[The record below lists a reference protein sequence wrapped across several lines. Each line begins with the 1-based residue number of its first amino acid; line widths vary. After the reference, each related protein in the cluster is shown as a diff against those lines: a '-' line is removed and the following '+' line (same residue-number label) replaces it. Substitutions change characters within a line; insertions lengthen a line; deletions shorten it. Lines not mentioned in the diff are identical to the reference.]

1 MQIFVGAC
9 IFVSAVLLL
18 AYVPGKLLLLLV
30 KLTLRPLEDVTL
42 SCFLGLV
49 GSGVVYWLVAFADQA
64 RFYFL
69 WPLAT
74 AAVFVWTQRSKI
86 KLSWPNCVRL
96 AARYEAAAGKPSDRS
111 SLVLAGVV
119 ACGIIVLAYLPF
131 YYTNLT
137 LRSDGTMRVYPVPDV
152 LLHIALANELT
163 HTVPP
168 QAPHVSGH
176 MLSYHYGMDV
186 AVAMFAKAT
195 GLSTVDLSVRFVPTL
210 FLALVML
217 SIFCFS
223 RIWLGSGYFAVLVVF
238 LVFFGEDL
246 SFIPGLLFGEN
257 LDWSLRYFS
266 VPPAVIGLFFTNP
279 ILPGLG
285 LLFAGLFCLQRYLQE
300 RSGAWLFLTAL
311 LFVALIEVK
320 IFTAAQIMC
329 SLGVAAVLYLIAYR
343 NSDLFK
349 VAACTAALTAP
360 LVWPVLLRN
369 QGEAN
374 FVMKF
379 EPGLYVSQAMEA
391 IGIRDHLSGWLAF
404 MTLALPIYLVGTLGL
419 RVIGVPAILSAVFRP
434 TAKSAL
440 RFILALFVV
449 IGLLVALM
457 FSITP
462 AGWTFRYNPVSG
474 TLFVQSKY
482 VAWLFAVE
490 ALQRV
495 YRWAVDRGV
504 YSSAAAAAIAAIAI
518 GLSVPATLQHFIF
531 WRNPDHYFGEGKPF
545 GKQLQSYDAEIL
557 SVTDFLTKD
566 AQPGDV
572 VLSGDDLFAPIFAL
586 TNCRL
591 PFGYFAYAAVPRSD
605 YTRRESAV
613 KQFWKEWHL
622 GKVQPDLLRE
632 AGVRYIVVRKT
643 SDGLPTTPPA
653 IISNVFEN
661 SQFAVF
667 KVDRHDITETAG
679 KHLQLVQSRVPCAD

>member
-1 MQIFVGAC
+1 
-9 IFVSAVLLL
+9 LL

-30 KLTLRPLEDVTL
+30 KLTLRPLEDVTIG
-42 SCFLGLV
+42 CFLGLV
-49 GSGVVYWLVAFADQA
+49 VSGVVYWLVAFADQA
-64 RFYFL
+64 RFYFV
-69 WPLAT
+69 WPLAI
-74 AAVFVWTQRSKI
+74 AAVFVWCQRSKI
-86 KLSWPNCVRL
+86 KLSWPHRVRL
-96 AARYEAAAGKPSDRS
+96 AARYEAAAEKPSDRS
-111 SLVLAGVV
+111 TLFLAGVV
-119 ACGIIVLAYLPF
+119 AFGIIVLASLPF
-131 YYTNLT
+131 YYTNFT
-137 LRSDGTMRVYPVPDV
+137 WRADGMMRVCPVPDV

-163 HTVPP
+163 HTIPP

-176 MLSYHYGMDV
+176 LLSYHYGMDV

-195 GLSTVDLSVRFVPTL
+195 ALNTVDLSVRFVPTL

-257 LDWSLRYFS
+257 VDWSLRYFS

-300 RSGAWLFLTAL
+300 RRGAWLFVTAL
-311 LFVALIEVK
+311 LFAALIEVK

-329 SLGVAAVLYLIAYR
+329 SLGVAAVLYLVAYR

-369 QGEAN
+369 KSEAN

-379 EPGLYVSQAMEA
+379 EPGLYVSHAMEA
-391 IGIRDHLSGWLAF
+391 IGMKDRLSGWLAF
-404 MTLALPIYLVGTLGL
+404 TTMALPIYLVGTLGL
-419 RVIGVPAILSAVFRP
+419 RVIGVPAILNAVFRP
-434 TAKSAL
+434 TPRSAL

-449 IGLLVALM
+449 IGLLIALM

-474 TLFVQSKY
+474 TLLVQSKY

-490 ALQRV
+490 VLQTL
-495 YRWAVDRGV
+495 YRWAVGRGV
-504 YSSAAAAAIAAIAI
+504 YWSVAAAAIMAIAI

-531 WRNPDHYFGEGKPF
+531 WRNPDHYFGDGKPF
-545 GKQLQSYDAEIL
+545 GKQLQSYDAETL
-557 SVTDFLTKD
+557 AVTDFLTKD

-572 VLSGDDLFAPIFAL
+572 VLCRDELLAPVLAL
-586 TNCRL
+586 TDCRV
-591 PFGYFAYAAVPRSD
+591 PFGYFAYAAVARSD
-605 YTRRESAV
+605 YIHRESAV
-613 KQFWKEWHL
+613 KQFWKDWRL
-622 GKVQPDLLRE
+622 GNIQQDLLRE
-632 AGVRYIVVRKT
+632 ARVRYIVVRKR
-643 SDGLPTTPPA
+643 SEGLPATILA

-661 SQFAVF
+661 SEFAIF
-667 KVDRHDITETAG
+667 KVDPQRLSET
-679 KHLQLVQSRVPCAD
+679 LPQTP